1 MKKTSILVVFILLVS
16 NIIYSQNYSD
26 KKHINQINKE
36 YSENLQLTADES
48 KEFEQILLKYNHQ
61 LKGAEQNKSLFNKIL
76 KEQTIAVFNLVSAEQ
91 YTHYK
96 KLVLELEPYK
106 KFKF

>member
-1 MKKTSILVVFILLVS
+1 MKKSSVLVVLLLFIS
-16 NIIYSQNYSD
+16 TIAYSQDYSD
-26 KKHINQINKE
+26 KKHIEQINKE
-36 YSENLQLTADES
+36 YSQKLQLTANES

-61 LKGAEQNKSLFNKIL
+61 LKNAEQNKNLFNKIL
-76 KEQTIAVFNLVSAEQ
+76 KMQTIAVFNLVSDEQ

-106 KFKF
+106 TFKF